1 MWKTSEAANPVFQW
15 IFVLNSVKQK
25 LLHVSIFNLR
35 KKKWLLCCSYNS
47 HKSSISTRNDFP
59 RSEPD
64 LHSSNYENF
73 KLQGD
78 FNSEMT
84 DMNSKDFS
92 NLYLKNSIN
101 KLTCLKN
108 LENPKTIDLI
118 LTNRLRSFCNSDTL
132 ETGL

>member
-1 MWKTSEAANPVFQW
+1 M
-15 IFVLNSVKQK
+15 
-25 LLHVSIFNLR
+25 SIFNLR
-35 KKKWLLCCSYNS
+35 KKKWLLCCLYKS

-59 RSEPD
+59 RSELD
-64 LHSSNYENF
+64 LHSSNYESF

-84 DMNSKDFS
+84 DMNLKDFC

-118 LTNRLRSFCNSDTL
+118 LTNRLRRFCKSDTL
-132 ETGL
+132 ETRL